1 MKKSVLTVL
10 LAFVVGAMLGCAAS
24 VGVGTGYSVLDT
36 IPPGGAPV
44 PVTQGIRPV
53 VAVGPVGV
61 PGYIVR
67 AETIMESTVSMANIS
82 TADQNDAYLAREIPR
97 VITVNIERLLTP
109 KGLAVISSGVG
120 AKADYRIAVD
130 LSAFDVTQ
138 FNTLETKGQWA
149 LYKGGNAAPVMVKE
163 ISFSTPVAGR
173 DVAATRAAMS
183 RALADLTT
191 MIVGDFEGLLGTR

>member
-1 MKKSVLTVL
+1 MKKSVLIGL
-10 LAFVVGAMLGCAAS
+10 FACVVAAMLGCAAS
-24 VGVGTGYSVLDT
+24 VGVGTGYSVLET

-44 PVTQGIRPV
+44 PVIQGVRPV

-67 AETIMESTVSMANIS
+67 AETIMESTISLANIS

-109 KGLAVISSGVG
+109 KGLTVISSGVG
-120 AKADYRIAVD
+120 AKADYRVAVD

-149 LYKGGNAAPVMVKE
+149 LYRGGNAVPVMVKD
-163 ISFSTPVAGR
+163 ISFSTPVAGNSST
-173 DVAATRAAMS
+173 ATRAAMS
-183 RALADLTT
+183 RALADLAT
-191 MIVGDFEGLLGTR
+191 MVVRDFEGFLGTR